1 MMGRLDIAG
10 RLLTLL
16 LLVPF
21 VSLTPLAY
29 ASPPD
34 QTWIG
39 GFYDDADYDDVV
51 LFLTAGLHAV
61 QCEPDLVLLPLSK
74 VVALVPAMPTGSAP
88 ELLPPSDAG
97 RAPPLI

>member
-1 MMGRLDIAG
+1 VSLRRLIV
-10 RLLTLL
+10 LTLVAAL
-16 LLVPF
+16 F
-21 VSLTPLAY
+21 ALTPLAQ

-61 QCEPDLVLLPLSK
+61 QCEPDLALFALSK
-74 VVALVPAMPTGSAP
+74 VVALVPTMPTGSAP
-88 ELLPPSDAG
+88 VLVPLSHAS

>member
-1 MMGRLDIAG
+1 MSLRRLIV
-10 RLLTLL
+10 LTLAAAL
-16 LLVPF
+16 F
-21 VSLTPLAY
+21 TLTPLAQS
-29 ASPPD
+29 SPPD

-61 QCEPDLVLLPLSK
+61 QCEPDLVVLPLSK
-74 VVALVPAMPTGSAP
+74 VVTLVRAMPTGSAP
-88 ELLPPSDAG
+88 ELLPHSDAG

>member
-1 MMGRLDIAG
+1 MV
-10 RLLTLL
+10 LTLAAAL
-16 LLVPF
+16 F
-21 VSLTPLAY
+21 ALTPLAQ

-61 QCEPDLVLLPLSK
+61 QCEPDLVLL

>member
-1 MMGRLDIAG
+1 VSLGRLIV
-10 RLLTLL
+10 LTLVAAL
-16 LLVPF
+16 F
-21 VSLTPLAY
+21 ALTPLAQ

-61 QCEPDLVLLPLSK
+61 QCEPDLVLFPLSK

-88 ELLPPSDAG
+88 ALVPLSHAG

>member
-1 MMGRLDIAG
+1 MV
-10 RLLTLL
+10 LTLAAAL
-16 LLVPF
+16 F
-21 VSLTPLAY
+21 ALTPLAQ

-74 VVALVPAMPTGSAP
+74 VVALVLAMPTGSAP

>member
-1 MMGRLDIAG
+1 MV
-10 RLLTLL
+10 LTLAAAL
-16 LLVPF
+16 F
-21 VSLTPLAY
+21 ALTPLAQ